1 MWDTRQAP
9 KVSFTSRDAA
19 LMAKTV
25 SLSFATYTAITT
37 DTALYQT
44 WSKSFA
50 NQTFLIYFFFFM
62 THGFT

>member
-9 KVSFTSRDAA
+9 KVSFTSSDAA

-25 SLSFATYTAITT
+25 SLSLATYTTIAT
-37 DTALYQT
+37 DTALYQI

-50 NQTFLIYFFFFM
+50 NQTFFNFFFF
-62 THGFT
+62 FL